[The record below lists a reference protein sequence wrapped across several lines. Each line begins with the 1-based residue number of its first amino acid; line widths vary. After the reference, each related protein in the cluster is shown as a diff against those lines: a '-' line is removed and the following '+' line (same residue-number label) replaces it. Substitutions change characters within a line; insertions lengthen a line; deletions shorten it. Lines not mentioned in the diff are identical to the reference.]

1 MKKLAKPKLI
11 VHNSVSLDGSLL
23 HFTPNMELH
32 YRIAGSYTPNAHLIG
47 SNTIR
52 QGIVMYSGE
61 VPEENEKDMKKPS
74 REIKFPY
81 WFIPDTKGSLIGLL
95 HVCRRFEYCRDI
107 IILVSESTPREYLRY
122 LKKRNYDFH
131 TVGRKRVD
139 LQRAFDL
146 MMANYGVKTVLADT
160 GQVLGN
166 ILINQGF
173 ADMISLLVHPQF
185 EGKKCYPMF
194 RYVNPSIRLKL
205 VKHEPYEKKYLWLE
219 YEVEK

>member
-1 MKKLAKPKLI
+1 MKKLVKPKLI

-32 YRIAGSYTPNAHLIG
+32 YRIAASYHANAHLIG

-52 QGIVMYSGE
+52 QGIVMYGGE
-61 VPEENEKDMKKPS
+61 IPAEEEGDFGKPA

-81 WFIPDTKGSLIGLL
+81 WVIPDTKGSLMGML
-95 HVCRRFEYCRDI
+95 HVCRRFEFCRDI
-107 IILVSESTPREYLRY
+107 VILVSESTPKEYIRYLR
-122 LKKRNYDFH
+122 KRSYNFH
-131 TVGRKRVD
+131 AVGRKRVD

-146 MMANYGVKTVLADT
+146 IMGDYGVRTVLADT

-173 ADMISLLVHPQF
+173 ADVISLLVHPQVA
-185 EGKKCYPMF
+185 GRKCYPMF
-194 RYVNPSIRLKL
+194 KNVNPAIRLKPI
-205 VKHEPYEKKYLWLE
+205 KHEPYEKKYLWLE
-219 YEVEK
+219 YKVEK